1 MRATGAGFHPV
12 WAVTLALAMA
22 GGTAAAAQQVPTGV
36 TAFRVCADPNNL
48 PFSNRAEQGFENEI
62 AALLGRDLGLPV
74 RYTWLPQGRGFV
86 RQTLKAGRC
95 DVVVGVPRE
104 YGPILTSGPYYRST
118 YVLVYRTD
126 RDLHVASL
134 DDTILRHVTIGL
146 QVIGDD
152 YHNTP
157 PAQALAERGIIDN
170 VAGFPIFGDYA
181 QPNPQA
187 RIIDAVAAR
196 EIDVAIVWGPLA
208 GYFAPRASVPLTVVP
223 LPSQRDSSRTQFA
236 FDIAMGVRRADTVLA
251 SILDQLLE
259 RERSTIQKIL
269 ADYGVPLVRP

>member
-1 MRATGAGFHPV
+1 M
-12 WAVTLALAMA
+12 
-22 GGTAAAAQQVPTGV
+22 
-36 TAFRVCADPNNL
+36 
-48 PFSNRAEQGFENEI
+48 
-62 AALLGRDLGLPV
+62 
-74 RYTWLPQGRGFV
+74 
-86 RQTLKAGRC
+86 
-95 DVVVGVPRE
+95 GVPRE
-104 YGPILTSGPYYRST
+104 YGPLLTSAPYYRST
-118 YVLVYRTD
+118 YVLMYRTD
-126 RDLHVASL
+126 RELHVASL
-134 DDTILRHVTIGL
+134 DDTILRHLKVGL

-170 VAGFPIFGDYA
+170 VTGFPIFGDYA

-223 LPSQRDSSRTQFA
+223 LPSARDSSGAQLA
-236 FDIAMGVRRADTVLA
+236 FDIAIGVRRADTALA
-251 SILDQLLE
+251 FVLDQLLKE
-259 RERSTIQKIL
+259 ERSTIQKIL

>member
-1 MRATGAGFHPV
+1 MRAARARFHPV
-12 WAVTLALAMA
+12 CGLALALAMA
-22 GGTAAAAQQVPTGV
+22 GGAAAAAQQVPKGV

-48 PFSNRAEQGFENEI
+48 PFSNRAEQGFENKI

-86 RQTLKAGRC
+86 RKTLKAGRC
-95 DVVVGVPRE
+95 DVIMGIPRE
-104 YGPILTSGPYYRST
+104 YGPLLTSAPYYRST

-126 RDLHVASL
+126 RQLHIASL
-134 DDTILRHVTIGL
+134 DDTILRHVKIGL

-157 PAQALAERGIIDN
+157 PAQALARRGTIDN
-170 VAGFPIFGDYA
+170 VTGFPIFGDYA

-196 EIDVAIVWGPLA
+196 QIDVAIVWGPLA
-208 GYFAPRASVPLTVVP
+208 GYFASRASVPLTVVP
-223 LPSQRDSSRTQFA
+223 LPSARDSSGAQFA
-236 FDIAMGVRRADTVLA
+236 FDIAMGVRPADTVLA
-251 SILDQLLE
+251 SILDHLLE
-259 RERSTIQKIL
+259 QERSTIQKIL